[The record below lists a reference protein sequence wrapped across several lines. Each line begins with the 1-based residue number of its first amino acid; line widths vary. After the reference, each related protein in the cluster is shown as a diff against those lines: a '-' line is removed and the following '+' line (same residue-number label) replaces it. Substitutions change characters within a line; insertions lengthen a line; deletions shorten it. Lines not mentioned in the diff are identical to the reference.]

1 MSTIFWILGIA
12 FVVSLVPLAVLLTCR
27 YLSFSKG
34 REVVCPNTFGL
45 EKVNVDAGHAAWTA
59 VTGDPEFRLT
69 ACTGSAHKAGCNES
83 CLVQLEAPVVST
95 TPQAGEPA
103 AQISRLV
110 G

>member
-1 MSTIFWILGIA
+1 MSTLFWILGIA
-12 FVVSLVPLAVLLTCR
+12 FVVSLAPLAVLLACR
-27 YLSFSKG
+27 YLSFRSG
-34 REVVCPNTFGL
+34 REVVCPNTFAV

-59 VTGDPEFRLT
+59 VTGDPEFKLT

-83 CLVQLEAPVVST
+83 CLVQLEAPAVST
-95 TPQAGEPA
+95 ASQSGEPA